1 MFGIVTLV
9 EGDDETG
16 PGLLQT
22 IQLKLQEKREVSRRE
37 WTKSDDKREEK
48 KGEGQES
55 KAQQTKALIKRKYAF
70 SYFGD
75 NLTA

>member
-37 WTKSDDKREEK
+37 
-48 KGEGQES
+48 
-55 KAQQTKALIKRKYAF
+55 
-70 SYFGD
+70 
-75 NLTA
+75 